1 MYLKL
6 KLYIDGRVVSIED
19 ENFDVEE
26 ATLEHASEIFMR
38 AAMAHGL
45 MGVKK
50 EEDDNTFEVPEG
62 MPFSFE
68 VGKG

>member
-26 ATLEHASEIFMR
+26 ATLEYASEIFMR

-45 MGVKK
+45 MDVKK
-50 EEDDNTFEVPEG
+50 EEEDDTFEVPEG
-62 MPFSFE
+62 IPFSFE